1 MFRKN
6 SSLQILESLYYT
18 RTFLHFSCGNC
29 GWTRNLSSIKRET
42 FDSSRHKVFTWYL
55 NVALFHFILLVSLV
69 TIFVICYLSCRIH
82 CTHAAG
88 YNIKEANRSSS
99 QKTED
104 DKIIL
109 VNFKVNG
116 AESGVL
122 GRCFIEVKL
131 YLTIKFKIW
140 IEFWIIDI
148 FCVHRLKMVSEGP
161 VFQ

>member
-1 MFRKN
+1 M
-6 SSLQILESLYYT
+6 
-18 RTFLHFSCGNC
+18 
-29 GWTRNLSSIKRET
+29 
-42 FDSSRHKVFTWYL
+42 
-55 NVALFHFILLVSLV
+55 LFHFILLVSLV
-69 TIFVICYLSCRIH
+69 KKICHLSRRIH

-88 YNIKEANRSSS
+88 YNIREANRSSS
-99 QKTED
+99 QQSED

-148 FCVHRLKMVSEGP
+148 FCFHRLKIVSEGP
-161 VFQ
+161 VFQSLSQIVLSAKN